1 MGQAFCF
8 VAALGRFSCTGKT
21 GAESPVALLCSE
33 SKWNLVED
41 RQFLPALGYTPCG
54 TAKSHRVSTQN
65 HKSVQ
70 ILLTHGPEQLRTP
83 TQALDGDWNFSQTE
97 CQVCDGICD
106 PENFTHLPNVV
117 TEVYS
122 SIQYFSCIAR
132 GTPYIVSLIVHLTP
146 QLQPKC
152 YKGSKYVHLIH
163 C

>member
-1 MGQAFCF
+1 MSNSCDPTNCSLPGSSIHGILHARILEW
-8 VAALGRFSCTGKT
+8 VAISFSRGISWPRNC
-21 GAESPVALLCSE
+21 
-33 SKWNLVED
+33 
-41 RQFLPALGYTPCG
+41 
-54 TAKSHRVSTQN
+54 STQN

-106 PENFTHLPNVV
+106 PENFTHLPTVV